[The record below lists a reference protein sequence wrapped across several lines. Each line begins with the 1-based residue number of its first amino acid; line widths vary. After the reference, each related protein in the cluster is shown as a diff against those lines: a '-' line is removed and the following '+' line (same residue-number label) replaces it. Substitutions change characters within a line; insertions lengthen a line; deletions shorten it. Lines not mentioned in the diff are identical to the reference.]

1 LVGPREVAFQVVE
14 IKVDWSNGQAY
25 EGKEGCEARTFGVT
39 GRSLLDPLVE
49 VLKDLFG
56 EAVGVD
62 HIVEFELLRLGG
74 VLAAR
79 DDDNVGSRPSLGLRI
94 SGFLG
99 LHI

>member
-1 LVGPREVAFQVVE
+1 
-14 IKVDWSNGQAY
+14 
-25 EGKEGCEARTFGVT
+25 
-39 GRSLLDPLVE
+39 
-49 VLKDLFG
+49 
-56 EAVGVD
+56 
-62 HIVEFELLRLGG
+62 LRLGG